1 MNKIDLPQADPDKVR
16 KEIEEIIG
24 IDASDCPEIS
34 AKNGQGIDNLLEQLV
49 VQVPSPDDTDNSL
62 QALII
67 DSWFDQ
73 YLGVVSLIR
82 IFSGSIDL
90 GQKVKISSNNQVHTV
105 EKIGVFTP
113 KPEDRKSLSKGDVGF
128 ICAGVREVRAVSYT
142 HLRAHET

>member
-49 VQVPSPDDTDNSL
+49 VQVPPPDDADDSL

-82 IFSGSIDL
+82 IFSGSMDL
-90 GQKVKISSNNQVHTV
+90 GQKLVQIIKFILLKKLVYSLQNLKIENHS
-105 EKIGVFTP
+105 P
-113 KPEDRKSLSKGDVGF
+113 KEMLDLF
-128 ICAGVREVRAVSYT
+128 VRG
-142 HLRAHET
+142 